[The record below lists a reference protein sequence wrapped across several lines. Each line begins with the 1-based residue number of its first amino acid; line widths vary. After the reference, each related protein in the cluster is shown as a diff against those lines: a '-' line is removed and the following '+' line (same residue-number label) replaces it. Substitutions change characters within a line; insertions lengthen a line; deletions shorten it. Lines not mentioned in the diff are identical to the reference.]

1 MAGMTTRGGAAAAG
15 IVARV
20 LEKINFYALT
30 NVVVVVVG
38 TSEDVMMI
46 RENPIVAVKFVR
58 T

>member
-1 MAGMTTRGGAAAAG
+1 MAGMTTKGGATG

-38 TSEDVMMI
+38 TSEDVMII
-46 RENPIVAVKFVR
+46 RENPVVAVKFVR